1 MSSITW
7 RVLMMRTN
15 GINNDIAQTEKG
27 FVCLG
32 RVHDERITSIWLLQS
47 FFRFDEIYPTIYL
60 MIN

>member
-15 GINNDIAQTEKG
+15 GINNDIAQTETG

-47 FFRFDEIYPTIYL
+47 FFCFDEIYPTIYL

>member
-1 MSSITW
+1 
-7 RVLMMRTN
+7 MMRTN
-15 GINNDIAQTEKG
+15 GINNDIAQTETG

>member
-15 GINNDIAQTEKG
+15 GINNDIATTETG
-27 FVCLG
+27 LGCLG

-47 FFRFDEIYPTIYL
+47 FFPFDEIYPTVYL

>member
-15 GINNDIAQTEKG
+15 GINNDIAQTETG
-27 FVCLG
+27 FECLG